1 MSMLGGLVNA
11 FHAGDLRKRVLFTAF
26 MLALYR
32 LGAHLPVPGVNVD
45 ALERL
50 FRQEGS
56 VFNFLDLFVGGA
68 FSRFAIFALGVFPYI
83 TASIIMSLLQ
93 VVFPS
98 LKEMAQEEGEAGRRR
113 LGMYTRYLTVVLAV
127 LQAVGQTALIRNL
140 GALPDARPLTLGMI
154 VITLTA
160 GTMLL
165 TWMGEVM
172 TEYGVGNG
180 VSLLIF
186 GGIVARLPDQIVRT
200 LRLVSLGEVRWYLF
214 VFDVLV
220 VLVSV
225 VAVVAV
231 TQAVRKIP
239 VQYAKRVVGRRVYGG
254 QSTHLP
260 LRLIQ
265 AGVIPII
272 FAVSVLQFPGTI
284 AQFAPSIRW
293 IPPQAADFIKR
304 LGEGILPGQPLGNL
318 LYFVLIIV
326 FTYFYTAVSFDPND
340 VSENIKK
347 YGGFVPGIRPGKP
360 TTEYLARVVDRLTL
374 VGALTL
380 GLIAVLPT
388 FMAGSTGVLT
398 FYLAGTSLLIVVGV
412 ALETMKQIEAYVL
425 MRHYEGFMR

>member
-1 MSMLGGLVNA
+1 MLGGLINSLRIP
-11 FHAGDLRKRVLFTAF
+11 DLRRRVLFTAF
-26 MLALYR
+26 MLVLFR
-32 LGAHLPVPGVNVD
+32 LGSHLPVPGVDVS

-50 FRQEGS
+50 FQREGS

-93 VVFPS
+93 TVFPR
-98 LKEMAQEEGEAGRRR
+98 LKEMVQEEGEAGRRR
-113 LGMYTRYLTVVLAV
+113 VGMYTRYLTVVLSV
-127 LQAVGQTALIRNL
+127 LQAVGQTVLIRNL
-140 GALPDARPLTLGMI
+140 GALPDTRPLTMGMI
-154 VITLTA
+154 VITLVA

-165 TWMGEVM
+165 TWMGEIM

-186 GGIVARLPDQIVRT
+186 GGIVARLPTQIQQT
-200 LRLVSLGEVRWYLF
+200 LRLVGAGEVRWYSF
-214 VFDVLV
+214 AGDVLV
-220 VLVSV
+220 VLASV

-254 QSTHLP
+254 QATHLP

-284 AQFAPSIRW
+284 AQFVRYEPIRR
-293 IPPQAADFIKR
+293 I
-304 LGEGILPGQPLGNL
+304 GEMVLPGRPLGDV
-318 LYFVLIIV
+318 LYFVLIIL
-326 FTYFYTAVSFDPND
+326 FTYFYTAVSFDPVE
-340 VSENIKK
+340 VSDNIKK
-347 YGGFVPGIRPGKP
+347 YGGFVPGIRPGRP
-360 TTEYLARVVDRLTL
+360 TSDYLSRVVERLTFVGALVLALIAVAPVYLAR
-374 VGALTL
+374 G
-380 GLIAVLPT
+380 
-388 FMAGSTGVLT
+388 TGVLT

>member
-1 MSMLGGLVNA
+1 MLAGLINA
-11 FHAGDLRKRVLFTAF
+11 LRIADLRRRVLFTAA
-26 MLALYR
+26 MLVLYR
-32 LGAHLPVPGVNVD
+32 LGAHLPVPGVNVA

-50 FRQEGS
+50 FRQQGS

-93 VVFPS
+93 VVFPQ
-98 LKEMAQEEGEAGRRR
+98 LKELAQEEGEAGRRKI
-113 LGMYTRYLTVVLAV
+113 GMYTRYLTVALAV
-127 LQAVGQTALIRNL
+127 LQAIGQTALIRNL
-140 GALPDARPLTLGMI
+140 GALPDARPLTMGMI
-154 VITLTA
+154 VLTLTA

-165 TWMGEVM
+165 TWLGEIM

-186 GGIVARLPDQIVRT
+186 GGIVARLPDQTIQT
-200 LRLVSLGEVRWYLF
+200 LRLIGVGEVKVWQFLL
-214 VFDVLV
+214 DLSV
-220 VLVSV
+220 VLASI
-225 VAVVAV
+225 VAVVVV

-284 AQFAPSIRW
+284 AQFVNYEPIRR
-293 IPPQAADFIKR
+293 I
-304 LGEGILPGQPLGNL
+304 GELILPGQQWGNL
-318 LYFVLIIV
+318 LYFVLIIM

-347 YGGFVPGIRPGKP
+347 YGGFVPGIRPGRP
-360 TTEYLARVVDRLTL
+360 TSEYLTRVVDRLTFF
-374 VGALTL
+374 GALVL
-380 GLIAVLPT
+380 AVIAVVPT
-388 FMAGSTGVLT
+388 YLARSTGVLT

-412 ALETMKQIEAYVL
+412 ALETMKQIEAFVL

>member
-11 FHAGDLRKRVLFTAF
+11 FRAGDLRKRVIFTAF

-32 LGAHLPVPGVNVD
+32 LGAHLPVPGVNVE

-50 FRQEGS
+50 FRQQGS
-56 VFNFLDLFVGGA
+56 AFNFLDLFVGGA

-93 VVFPS
+93 VVFPT
-98 LKEMAQEEGEAGRRR
+98 LKELAQEEGEAGRRK

-127 LQAVGQTALIRNL
+127 LQGVAQVSIIRSA
-140 GALPDARPLTLGMI
+140 GALPDTRPLTLGMI
-154 VITLTA
+154 VVTLTA

-165 TWMGEVM
+165 TWMGEIM
-172 TEYGVGNG
+172 TEHGVGNG
-180 VSLLIF
+180 VSLIIF
-186 GGIVARLPDQIVRT
+186 GGIVARLPDQTART
-200 LRLVSLGEVRWYLF
+200 ISLVGVGEVAWWQFTL
-214 VFDVLV
+214 DVLV

-272 FAVSVLQFPGTI
+272 FAVSVLQLPGTI
-284 AQFAPSIRW
+284 AQFVPNALVQRVG
-293 IPPQAADFIKR
+293 QMV
-304 LGEGILPGQPLGNL
+304 LPGQPLGDA
-318 LYFVLIIV
+318 LYFALIIL

-340 VSENIKK
+340 VSDNIKK
-347 YGGFVPGIRPGKP
+347 YGGFIPGIRPGKP
-360 TTEYLARVVDRLTL
+360 TTEYLSRVVERLTL
-374 VGALTL
+374 VGALVL
-380 GLIAVLPT
+380 AVIAVAPIYL
-388 FMAGSTGVLT
+388 ARGTGVLT
-398 FYLAGTSLLIVVGV
+398 FYLAGTSLLIIVGV

>member
-1 MSMLGGLVNA
+1 MLGGLINSLRIP
-11 FHAGDLRKRVLFTAF
+11 DLRRRVLFTAF
-26 MLALYR
+26 MLVLFR
-32 LGAHLPVPGVNVD
+32 LGSHLPVPGVDVS

-50 FRQEGS
+50 FRQQGS

-93 VVFPS
+93 TVFPR
-98 LKEMAQEEGEAGRRR
+98 LKEMVQEEGEAGRRR
-113 LGMYTRYLTVVLAV
+113 VGMYTRYLTVVLAV
-127 LQAVGQTALIRNL
+127 LQAIGQTVLIRNL
-140 GALPDARPLTLGMI
+140 GALPDTRPLTMGMI
-154 VITLTA
+154 VVTLVT

-165 TWMGEVM
+165 TWMGEIM

-180 VSLLIF
+180 VSLIIF
-186 GGIVARLPDQIVRT
+186 GGIVARLPDQTART
-200 LRLVSLGEVRWYLF
+200 LALVRVGEVKWYGF
-214 VFDVLV
+214 AMDVLV
-220 VLVSV
+220 VLASIVI
-225 VAVVAV
+225 VVAV

-254 QSTHLP
+254 QATHLP

-284 AQFAPSIRW
+284 AQFVGYAPIRR
-293 IPPQAADFIKR
+293 ISELVQI
-304 LGEGILPGQPLGNL
+304 GQPLGDA
-318 LYFVLIIV
+318 LYFVLIIL
-326 FTYFYTAVSFDPND
+326 FTYFYTAVSFDPVE

-360 TTEYLARVVDRLTL
+360 TSDYLSRVVERLTFVGALILAAIAVVPIYLAR
-374 VGALTL
+374 G
-380 GLIAVLPT
+380 
-388 FMAGSTGVLT
+388 TGVLT

>member
-1 MSMLGGLVNA
+1 MLGGLINA
-11 FHAGDLRKRVLFTAF
+11 LRIADLRRRVLFTAV
-26 MLALYR
+26 MLILYR
-32 LGAHLPVPGVNVD
+32 FGAHLPVPGVNVA

-50 FRQEGS
+50 FRQQGS

-93 VVFPS
+93 VVFPT
-98 LKEMAQEEGEAGRRR
+98 LKEMAQEEGEAGRRK

-127 LQAVGQTALIRNL
+127 LQAVGQTVLIRNL
-140 GALPDARPLTLGMI
+140 GALPDTRPLTMGMI
-154 VITLTA
+154 VITLVA

-165 TWMGEVM
+165 TWLGEVM
-172 TEYGVGNG
+172 TEHGVGNG
-180 VSLLIF
+180 VSLIIF
-186 GGIVARLPDQIVRT
+186 GGIVARLPSQTAQT
-200 LRLVSLGEVRWYLF
+200 LRLIGVGEVKVYQFLL
-214 VFDVLV
+214 DVAV
-220 VLVSV
+220 VVASI

-239 VQYAKRVVGRRVYGG
+239 VQYAKRVIGRRVYGG

-284 AQFAPSIRW
+284 AQFVPNESVRR
-293 IPPQAADFIKR
+293 F
-304 LGEGILPGQPLGNL
+304 GEAILPGRPLGDA
-318 LYFVLIIV
+318 LYFILIIL

-340 VSENIKK
+340 ISENIKK
-347 YGGFVPGIRPGKP
+347 YGGFIPGIRPGRP
-360 TTEYLARVVDRLTL
+360 TTDYLTRVADRLTF
-374 VGALTL
+374 VGALVL
-380 GLIAVLPT
+380 AVIAVLPIYL
-388 FMAGSTGVLT
+388 ARGTGVLT

>member
-1 MSMLGGLVNA
+1 MAMLGGLVNA
-11 FHAGDLRKRVLFTAF
+11 FRAGDLRKRVFFTAI

-32 LGAHLPVPGVNVD
+32 LGAHLPVPGVNVA

-50 FRQEGS
+50 FRQQGGA
-56 VFNFLDLFVGGA
+56 FNFLDLFVGGA

-93 VVFPS
+93 VVFPT
-98 LKEMAQEEGEAGRRR
+98 LKEMAQEEGEAGRRK
-113 LGMYTRYLTVVLAV
+113 LGMYTRYLTVVLAI
-127 LQAVGQTALIRNL
+127 LQGVAQVTLIRNL
-140 GALPDARPLTLGMI
+140 GALPDTRPLTLGMV

-165 TWMGEVM
+165 TWMGEIM
-172 TEYGVGNG
+172 TEHGVGNG
-180 VSLLIF
+180 VSLIIF
-186 GGIVARLPDQIVRT
+186 GGIVARLPDQTARTMSLVR
-200 LRLVSLGEVRWYLF
+200 VGEVRLYQFAL
-214 VFDVLV
+214 DVIV
-220 VLVSV
+220 VLASV

-272 FAVSVLQFPGTI
+272 FAVSVLQLPGTI
-284 AQFAPSIRW
+284 AQFVPNQQVQRIG
-293 IPPQAADFIKR
+293 QMV
-304 LGEGILPGQPLGNL
+304 LPGQPLGDA
-318 LYFVLIIV
+318 LYFTLIIL

-347 YGGFVPGIRPGKP
+347 YGGFIPGIRPGKP
-360 TTEYLARVVDRLTL
+360 TTDYLSRVVERLTL
-374 VGALTL
+374 VGALVL
-380 GLIAVLPT
+380 AVIAVAPIYL
-388 FMAGSTGVLT
+388 ARGAGVLT
-398 FYLAGTSLLIVVGV
+398 FYLAGTSLLIIVGV

>member
-1 MSMLGGLVNA
+1 MLAGLVNA
-11 FHAGDLRKRVLFTAF
+11 LRIPDLRRRVLFTAA
-26 MLALYR
+26 MLVLYR
-32 LGAHLPVPGVNVD
+32 LGAHLPVPGVNV
-45 ALERL
+45 AAIERL
-50 FRQEGS
+50 FRQQGS

-68 FSRFAIFALGVFPYI
+68 FSRFALFALGVFPYI

-93 VVFPS
+93 VVFPR
-98 LKEMAQEEGEAGRRR
+98 LKELSQEEGEAGRRQI
-113 LGMYTRYLTVVLAV
+113 GMYTRYLTVVLAV
-127 LQAVGQTALIRNL
+127 MQGVGQTILIRNL
-140 GALPDARPLTLGMI
+140 GALPDTRPLTMGMI
-154 VITLTA
+154 VVTLVA

-165 TWMGEVM
+165 TWLGEVM

-180 VSLLIF
+180 VSLIIF
-186 GGIVARLPDQIVRT
+186 GGIVARLPNQTAQT
-200 LRLVSLGEVRWYLF
+200 LRLVQVGEVKLYQFLG
-214 VFDVLV
+214 DVLV
-220 VLVSV
+220 VLISI

-231 TQAVRKIP
+231 TQAIRKIP

-284 AQFAPSIRW
+284 AQFAPR
-293 IPPQAADFIKR
+293 
-304 LGEGILPGQPLGNL
+304 EGLWGTFRNFSDAILPGRPMGDA
-318 LYFVLIIV
+318 LYFVLIV
-326 FTYFYTAVSFDPND
+326 LFTYFYTAVSFDPND

-360 TTEYLARVVDRLTL
+360 TTEYLTRVVDRLTL
-374 VGALTL
+374 VGALVL
-380 GLIAVLPT
+380 AIIAVVPIYLSR
-388 FMAGSTGVLT
+388 GTGVLT